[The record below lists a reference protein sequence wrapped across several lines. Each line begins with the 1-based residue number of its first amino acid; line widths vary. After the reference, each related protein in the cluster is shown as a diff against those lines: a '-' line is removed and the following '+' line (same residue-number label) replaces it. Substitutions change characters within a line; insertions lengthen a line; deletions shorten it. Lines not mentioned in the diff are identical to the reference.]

1 MVIFLKKIY
10 DYLSIE
16 KKLNESGV
24 YLPYTVLIVNLLIVF
39 FLIQID
45 IIHSYI
51 TFIQLSRT
59 HNKLERTYAH
69 AIYDLKIGNI
79 PLQSNVV
86 KYYNDT
92 KIIWDIKAT
101 TSDEFFIKL
110 TSSNSRIK
118 KHVVQFKYKKN
129 ENQISGWID

>member
-1 MVIFLKKIY
+1 MVIFMKRIY

-24 YLPYTVLIVNLLIVF
+24 YLPYTLLIVNLLIIF

-45 IIHSYI
+45 IIHSYNS
-51 TFIQLSRT
+51 FIQLSRT
-59 HNKLERTYAH
+59 QNKLERTYAH
-69 AIYDLKIGNI
+69 AIHDLKIGNI
-79 PLQSNVV
+79 PLQSRVV

-92 KIIWDIKAT
+92 KIIWDIRAT
-101 TSDEFFIKL
+101 TSNEFSIKL

-129 ENQISGWID
+129 KNQISGWID

>member
-1 MVIFLKKIY
+1 MGVFLKKIFG
-10 DYLSIE
+10 YLSIE
-16 KKLNESGV
+16 LKQNEKGI
-24 YLPYTVLIVNLLIVF
+24 YLPYTVFFVNLLLVF

-45 IIHSYI
+45 IIHSYK

-59 HNKLERTYAH
+59 HNKLERVYAH

-92 KIIWDIKAT
+92 KIIWNFST
-101 TSDEFFIKL
+101 TSNDEYLVKL
-110 TSSNSRIK
+110 TSSNPQIR
-118 KHVVQFKYKKN
+118 KHVVQFKYRKN
-129 ENQISGWID
+129 NNQISGWID